1 MAATYQGDLDL
12 ENESYEQPTSRY
24 SDESYQSAPEESLES
39 DGAEEVI
46 GKKINESATL
56 KGLGQGICGRK
67 KNKGKPGRKAK
78 WTDECTDDLVDI
90 ICNNE
95 VYKKRII
102 FTNIKTSKNGGYY
115 EKIVKEL
122 KERCARRGESFTY
135 DVSQTREKFKRLVAE
150 CKKAALIMKTAS
162 GIKRFQED
170 KGYGK
175 WFKCLLPLV
184 QTRAS
189 CQPEQAIDPGSVLQK
204 KRKRQEDSSETSS
217 PSPNNDSSSGC

>member
-1 MAATYQGDLDL
+1 MAATYQGEFDSEDDF
-12 ENESYEQPTSRY
+12 YEQQTLPCSDN
-24 SDESYQSAPEESLES
+24 SDESAPGEEENLES
-39 DGAEEVI
+39 DDAKGVI
-46 GKKINESATL
+46 NLEGTKLHESSAA
-56 KGLGQGICGRK
+56 KRLGQENGGTRK
-67 KNKGKPGRKAK
+67 TKKGNRKPGRKAK

-122 KERCARRGESFTY
+122 KERCARRAESFSY
-135 DVSQTREKFKRLVAE
+135 DVNQTREKFKHLVAE

-162 GIKRFQED
+162 GIKRFQGD

-175 WFKCLLPLV
+175 WFNCLLPLV
-184 QTRAS
+184 KI
-189 CQPEQAIDPGSVLQK
+189 EK
-204 KRKRQEDSSETSS
+204 
-217 PSPNNDSSSGC
+217 